1 MNKILLAF
9 LMVAL
14 LPFFICAA
22 ADGTDEYDVR
32 QLKWGMSPEEVK
44 QVENLQNSYMSASGN
59 LVLYKNAKL
68 FENDIMITFC
78 FDSNNQLQTVNYESL
93 KINSDYDEKFLE
105 ALKEKY
111 EKKDEGKEEGEE
123 EGKEKSK
130 EIKKTETT
138 LNYLKIIKNKKYLYK
153 YPEEA
158 REYAREYTETDDYQI
173 KLKGSNDYNLRK
185 NLVKAKIWKHGNTVI
200 LYNPIQGNS
209 SLLIVQY
216 INKEL
221 WEKSKTEYENLVNME
236 LKEIISRKE
245 EPAEEKTDLL

>member
-9 LMVAL
+9 LIVAL
-14 LPFFICAA
+14 LPFLMCAA
-22 ADGTDEYDVR
+22 QDGTDEYDVR
-32 QLKWGMSPEEVK
+32 QLKWGMSPQEVK
-44 QVENLQNSYMSASGN
+44 QVENLQNSYLSASGN

-68 FENDIMITFC
+68 FENDIMISFC
-78 FDSNNQLQTVNYESL
+78 FNSNSQLQTVNYESL

-111 EKKDEGKEEGEE
+111 EKKEAGKDK
-123 EGKEKSK
+123 KEKSK

-138 LNYLKIIKNKKYLYK
+138 LNYLKIIKNKKYLHK

-158 REYAREYTETDDYQI
+158 RKYAQNDYQI
-173 KLKGSNDYNLRK
+173 KLKGSNDYDLKK
-185 NLVKAKIWKHGNTVI
+185 NLLKAKIWKQGNTVI

-216 INKEL
+216 IDKEL

-236 LKEIISRKE
+236 LKEIIAKKA
-245 EPAEEKTDLL
+245 EPAEEKIDLL

>member
-9 LMVAL
+9 LVVVL
-14 LPFFICAA
+14 LPFLLGAA
-22 ADGTDEYDVR
+22 ADDMNEYDVR

-44 QVENLQNSYMSASGN
+44 QVENLQNSFLSTSGN

-93 KINSDYDEKFLE
+93 KINSEYDGKFLE
-105 ALKEKY
+105 ALREKY
-111 EKKDEGKEEGEE
+111 EEKEQGKE

-130 EIKKTETT
+130 EVKKTETT
-138 LNYLKIIKNKKYLYK
+138 LNYFKIIKNKKYLYK
-153 YPEEA
+153 YPEKV
-158 REYAREYTETDDYQI
+158 REYAQNDYQI
-173 KLKGSNDYNLRK
+173 KLKGSSDYDLRK
-185 NLVKAKIWKHGNTVI
+185 NLLKAKIWKHGNTII

-209 SLLIVQY
+209 SLLVVQY
-216 INKEL
+216 INKDL

-236 LKEIISRKE
+236 LKEITAKKA
-245 EPAEEKTDLL
+245 EPAEENTDLL

>member
-14 LPFFICAA
+14 LPFLICPAQ
-22 ADGTDEYDVR
+22 DGTDEYDVR

-44 QVENLQNSYMSASGN
+44 QVENLQNSYLSASGN
-59 LVLYKNAKL
+59 LVLYKSAKL

-93 KINSDYDEKFLE
+93 KINSQYDEKFLE
-105 ALKEKY
+105 ALEEKY
-111 EKKDEGKEEGEE
+111 EKKEEGKE

-158 REYAREYTETDDYQI
+158 WKYAQNE
-173 KLKGSNDYNLRK
+173 
-185 NLVKAKIWKHGNTVI
+185 
-200 LYNPIQGNS
+200 IQG
-209 SLLIVQY
+209 QQ
-216 INKEL
+216 
-221 WEKSKTEYENLVNME
+221 
-236 LKEIISRKE
+236 
-245 EPAEEKTDLL
+245 

>member
-9 LMVAL
+9 LVVVL
-14 LPFFICAA
+14 LPFLLGAA
-22 ADGTDEYDVR
+22 ADDTNEYDVR
-32 QLKWGMSPEEVK
+32 QLKWGMSPQEVK
-44 QVENLQNSYMSASGN
+44 QVENLQNSFLSTSGN

-93 KINSDYDEKFLE
+93 KINSQYDGKFLE
-105 ALKEKY
+105 ALREKY
-111 EKKDEGKEEGEE
+111 EKKEQGKE

-130 EIKKTETT
+130 EVKKTETT

-153 YPEEA
+153 YPEKV
-158 REYAREYTETDDYQI
+158 REYAQNDYQI
-173 KLKGSNDYNLRK
+173 KLKGSSDYDLRK
-185 NLVKAKIWKHGNTVI
+185 NLLKSKIWEHGNTII

-216 INKEL
+216 INKDL

-236 LKEIISRKE
+236 LKEITAKKAEASE
-245 EPAEEKTDLL
+245 ENTDLL

>member
-14 LPFFICAA
+14 LPLLICTA

-32 QLKWGMSPEEVK
+32 QLKWGMSPQEVK
-44 QVENLQNSYMSASGN
+44 QVENLQNSYLSASGN
-59 LVLYKNAKL
+59 LVLHKNAKL
-68 FENDIMITFC
+68 FENDIIITFC
-78 FDSNNQLQTVNYESL
+78 FDNNSQLQTVNYESL
-93 KINSDYDEKFLE
+93 NINSEYDEKFLD

-111 EKKDEGKEEGEE
+111 EKKEEGE

-130 EIKKTETT
+130 EVRKTETT

-158 REYAREYTETDDYQI
+158 RKYAQNDYLFD
-173 KLKGSNDYNLRK
+173 LKGSNDYDLRK
-185 NLVKAKIWKHGNTVI
+185 NLVKAKIWKHQNTVI
-200 LYNPIQGNS
+200 IYNPIRGNS

-216 INKEL
+216 INKDL
-221 WEKSKTEYENLVNME
+221 WEKSKTEYENLVNTG
-236 LKEIISRKE
+236 LKDIIAKKAE
-245 EPAEEKTDLL
+245 AAEENTDLL

>member
-9 LMVAL
+9 LIAAL
-14 LPFFICAA
+14 LPFLICAA

-44 QVENLQNSYMSASGN
+44 QVENLQNSYLSASGN

-68 FENDIMITFC
+68 FENDIIITFC
-78 FDSNNQLQTVNYESL
+78 FDSNSQLQTVNYESL
-93 KINSDYDEKFLE
+93 KINSQYDEKFLE

-111 EKKDEGKEEGEE
+111 EKKE
-123 EGKEKSK
+123 EGKEKSR

-158 REYAREYTETDDYQI
+158 WKYAQNDYQI
-173 KLKGSNDYNLRK
+173 KLKGSNDYALKK
-185 NLVKAKIWKHGNTVI
+185 NLLKAKIWEHRNTVI
-200 LYNPIQGNS
+200 LCNPIRGNS

-221 WEKSKTEYENLVNME
+221 WEKSKKEYENLVNIE
-236 LKEIISRKE
+236 LKEIISKKE

>member
-1 MNKILLAF
+1 
-9 LMVAL
+9 
-14 LPFFICAA
+14 
-22 ADGTDEYDVR
+22 
-32 QLKWGMSPEEVK
+32 MSPQEVK
-44 QVENLQNSYMSASGN
+44 QVENLQNSYLSASGN

-78 FDSNNQLQTVNYESL
+78 FDSNSQLQTVNYESVN
-93 KINSDYDEKFLE
+93 INSDYDEKFLE

-138 LNYLKIIKNKKYLYK
+138 LNYLKIIKNKKYFYK

-158 REYAREYTETDDYQI
+158 REYTQKDDYQI
-173 KLKGSNDYNLRK
+173 KLKGSNDYDLRK

-216 INKEL
+216 IDKEL

-236 LKEIISRKE
+236 LKEIISRKAE
-245 EPAEEKTDLL
+245 AEEENTDLL

>member
-9 LMVAL
+9 LVVAL
-14 LPFFICAA
+14 LPFLLGAA
-22 ADGTDEYDVR
+22 AEGTDEYDVR

-44 QVENLQNSYMSASGN
+44 QVENLQNSYQSTSGN

-93 KINSDYDEKFLE
+93 KINSQYDEKFLE
-105 ALKEKY
+105 ALKGKY
-111 EKKDEGKEEGEE
+111 EQKEQGKE

-130 EIKKTETT
+130 EVKKTETT
-138 LNYLKIIKNKKYLYK
+138 VNYLKIIKNKKYLYK
-153 YPEEA
+153 YPEKA
-158 REYAREYTETDDYQI
+158 REYAQNDYQI
-173 KLKGSNDYNLRK
+173 KLKGGNDYDLRK
-185 NLVKAKIWKHGNTVI
+185 NLVKAKIWKHGNTII

-216 INKEL
+216 INKDL

-236 LKEIISRKE
+236 LKEITAKKAE
-245 EPAEEKTDLL
+245 AAEEKTDLL

>member
-14 LPFFICAA
+14 LPFLPGAA
-22 ADGTDEYDVR
+22 ADGSDGYDVR
-32 QLKWGMSPEEVK
+32 QLKWGMSPDEVK
-44 QVENLQNSYMSASGN
+44 QVENLQNSYLSASGN

-78 FDSNNQLQTVNYESL
+78 FDSNSQLQTVNYESL
-93 KINSDYDEKFLE
+93 KINSDFDEKFLE

-158 REYAREYTETDDYQI
+158 REYAQNDYQFDF
-173 KLKGSNDYNLRK
+173 KGSNDYDLKK
-185 NLVKAKIWKHGNTVI
+185 NLLKAKIWKHRDTVI
-200 LYNPIQGNS
+200 LCNPIRGNS

-236 LKEIISRKE
+236 LKEIISKKE
-245 EPAEEKTDLL
+245 EPTEEKTDLL

>member
-9 LMVAL
+9 LMIAL
-14 LPFFICAA
+14 LPFLIGAA
-22 ADGTDEYDVR
+22 QDGTNEYDVR

-44 QVENLQNSYMSASGN
+44 QAENLQNSYLSASGN

-68 FENDIMITFC
+68 FENDIIITFC
-78 FDSNNQLQTVNYESL
+78 FDSNNQLQTVNYESI
-93 KINSDYDEKFLE
+93 KINSQYDEKFLE

-111 EKKDEGKEEGEE
+111 EKKEEGKE

-158 REYAREYTETDDYQI
+158 WKYAQNDNQI
-173 KLKGSNDYNLRK
+173 KLTGSNDYDLKK
-185 NLVKAKIWKHGNTVI
+185 NLLKAKIWEHRNTVI
-200 LYNPIQGNS
+200 LCNPIRGNS
-209 SLLIVQY
+209 SLLSVQY
-216 INKEL
+216 INKDL
-221 WEKSKTEYENLVNME
+221 WEKSKKEYENLVNIE
-236 LKEIISRKE
+236 LKEIIAKKE

>member
-9 LMVAL
+9 LIVAL
-14 LPFFICAA
+14 LPFLICAA
-22 ADGTDEYDVR
+22 QDGTDEYDVR
-32 QLKWGMSPEEVK
+32 QLKWGMSPQEVK
-44 QVENLQNSYMSASGN
+44 QVENLQNSYLSASGN

-68 FENDIMITFC
+68 FENDIIITFC
-78 FDSNNQLQTVNYESL
+78 FDSNSQLQTVNYESL
-93 KINSDYDEKFLE
+93 KINSKYDEKFLD

-111 EKKDEGKEEGEE
+111 EKKEEGKE

-138 LNYLKIIKNKKYLYK
+138 VNYLKIIKNKKYLYK

-158 REYAREYTETDDYQI
+158 REYAQNDYQFD
-173 KLKGSNDYNLRK
+173 LKGSNDYDLRK
-185 NLVKAKIWKHGNTVI
+185 NLGKAKIWKHQNTVI
-200 LYNPIQGNS
+200 LYNPIRGNS

-216 INKEL
+216 INKDL

-236 LKEIISRKE
+236 LKEIISRKAE
-245 EPAEEKTDLL
+245 AAEEKSDLL

>member
-14 LPFFICAA
+14 LPFLVCAG
-22 ADGTDEYDVR
+22 ADGTDANDVR

-44 QVENLQNSYMSASGN
+44 QVENLQNSYLSANGN

-78 FDSNNQLQTVNYESL
+78 FDSNNQLQAVNYESL
-93 KINSDYDEKFLE
+93 NINSDYDEKFLD

-111 EKKDEGKEEGEE
+111 EEKEERE

-130 EIKKTETT
+130 EGRKTETT

-158 REYAREYTETDDYQI
+158 REYAQNNYLFDLRGSDDY
-173 KLKGSNDYNLRK
+173 DLRK
-185 NLVKAKIWKHGNTVI
+185 NLLKAKIWEHQNTVI
-200 LYNPIQGNS
+200 LYNPIRGNS

-216 INKEL
+216 INKDL
-221 WEKSKTEYENLVNME
+221 WEKSKLEYENLVNTE
-236 LKEIISRKE
+236 LKDIVAKKAEA
-245 EPAEEKTDLL
+245 AEENTDLL